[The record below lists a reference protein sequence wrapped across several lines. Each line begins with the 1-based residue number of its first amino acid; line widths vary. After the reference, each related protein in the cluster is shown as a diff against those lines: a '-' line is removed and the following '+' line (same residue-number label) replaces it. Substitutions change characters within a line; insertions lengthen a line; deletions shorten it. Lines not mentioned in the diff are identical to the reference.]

1 MLKNSQRKICGV
13 KIINEA
19 VKYQKFLAM
28 LDQELTEGNVSNTLE
43 LSKIFPPMTVIGLT
57 ANQYYIDGEDSRS
70 EPNTPKPEKIT
81 PKAAPVTPEIT
92 PEETEFDT
100 EENPLEE
107 DIILTA
113 RTPVKPKKPS
123 AKEFSDELVKS
134 AMNTGLGHDVMDLLN
149 IFSHFEILTI
159 DQAIEFS
166 VYLIAQI
173 RPIDIAG
180 LLSPIRVC
188 YRQPLTGI

>member
-1 MLKNSQRKICGV
+1 M
-13 KIINEA
+13 
-19 VKYQKFLAM
+19 
-28 LDQELTEGNVSNTLE
+28 TEGNVSNTLE

-123 AKEFSDELVKS
+123 AKEFRDELVKS

-149 IFSHFEILTI
+149 IFSHF
-159 DQAIEFS
+159 
-166 VYLIAQI
+166 
-173 RPIDIAG
+173 
-180 LLSPIRVC
+180 
-188 YRQPLTGI
+188 